1 MDKISKNIVLL
12 PYKDNR
18 GERMNDAKIE
28 VRNVTKVFGK
38 SPMQGVKML
47 NEGLS
52 KKQIL
57 EKTGMTV
64 GVNKASFEVRSG
76 EIFVIMGLSGSGK
89 STLVRMFNRLIDPT
103 DGQVLI
109 DGQDIVKMKPNE
121 LREVRRSKISMVFQ
135 RFALFPHRTV
145 LSNTEYGLEVKGEEQ
160 KKQREKALVALKL
173 VGLEGYENSYPSEL
187 SGGMQQRVGLA
198 RALAN
203 DPDVLLMDEAFSALD
218 PLIRKDMQNEL
229 LELQEKMEKTI
240 IFITHDLDEALRIGD
255 RIALMK
261 DGSIVQ
267 VGTPEEIL
275 MNPANDY
282 VERFVEDVDLSK
294 VLTAAHVMK
303 RPEKIL
309 ADRGLRVAL
318 QIMKDAGISSLYV
331 VDKKQKLVGAITA
344 QDAADALKNNQ
355 SKIEDIMIRDLQT
368 VSPDTLLSD
377 MFEQVATASL
387 PVAVIDEEE
396 RLKGIIVRGAVLAAL
411 AGDDI
416 QLNGNEV
423 K

>member
-1 MDKISKNIVLL
+1 
-12 PYKDNR
+12 
-18 GERMNDAKIE
+18 MNDAKIE
-28 VRNVTKVFGK
+28 VRNVTKIFGK
-38 SPMQGVKML
+38 SPQQGVKML
-47 NEGLS
+47 NEGLT

-64 GVNKASFEVRSG
+64 GVNKASFKVKAG

-89 STLVRMFNRLIDPT
+89 STLVRMLNRLIDPT
-103 DGQVLI
+103 DGEVFI

-121 LREVRRSKISMVFQ
+121 LREVRRSKLSMVFQ

-145 LSNTEYGLEVKGEEQ
+145 LSNTEYGLDIKGVEKKNQRVKAME
-160 KKQREKALVALKL
+160 ALKL

-203 DPDVLLMDEAFSALD
+203 DPDILLMDEAFSALD

-240 IFITHDLDEALRIGD
+240 IFITHDLDEALRLGD

-267 VGTPEEIL
+267 VGTAEEIL
-275 MNPANDY
+275 TNPANDY
-282 VERFVEDVDLSK
+282 VERFVEDVDFSK

-303 RPEKIL
+303 RPEKML
-309 ADRGLRVAL
+309 AERGPRVAL
-318 QIMKDAGISSLYV
+318 QIMKEVGISSLYI
-331 VDKKQKLVGAITA
+331 VDKGQKLIGVITA
-344 QDAADALKNNQ
+344 QDAADAVKNGK
-355 SKIEDIMIRDLQT
+355 KIEEVMIRELQT
-368 VSPDTLLSD
+368 VSPDTLIAD
-377 MFEQVATASL
+377 MLECVASASL
-387 PVAVIDEEE
+387 PVAVVDEQN
-396 RLKGIIVRGAVLAAL
+396 RLEGIIVRGAVLAAL
-411 AGDDI
+411 AGDEI
-416 QLNGNEV
+416 QINGNEV

>member
-1 MDKISKNIVLL
+1 MS
-12 PYKDNR
+12 
-18 GERMNDAKIE
+18 DAKIE

-38 SPMQGVKML
+38 SPQQGVKML

-145 LSNTEYGLEVKGEEQ
+145 LSNTEYGLEVKGSDRKQ
-160 KKQREKALVALKL
+160 QREKALEALKL

-318 QIMKDAGISSLYV
+318 QIMKDAGISSLYI

-344 QDAADALKNNQ
+344 QDAADALKKNQ
-355 SKIEDIMIRDLQT
+355 KIEDIMIRDLQT
-368 VSPDTLLSD
+368 VTPDTLISD

-396 RLKGIIVRGAVLAAL
+396 RLKGIIVRGAILAAL

>member
-1 MDKISKNIVLL
+1 MS
-12 PYKDNR
+12 
-18 GERMNDAKIE
+18 DAKIE

-38 SPMQGVKML
+38 APHQGVKML
-47 NEGLS
+47 NEGMT

-64 GVNKASFEVRSG
+64 GVNKASFEVKAG

-103 DGQVLI
+103 DGQVLL

-145 LSNTEYGLEVKGEEQ
+145 LSNTEYGLEVKGAD
-160 KKQREKALVALKL
+160 KKLQREKAKEALKL
-173 VGLEGYENSYPSEL
+173 VGLEGYENSFPSEL

-203 DPDVLLMDEAFSALD
+203 DPDILLMDEAFSALD

-267 VGTPEEIL
+267 VGTAEEIL

-294 VLTAAHVMK
+294 VLTASHVMK

-309 ADRGLRVAL
+309 ADRGPRVAL
-318 QIMKDAGISSLYV
+318 QIMKDAGISSLYI
-331 VDKKQKLVGAITA
+331 VDKKQTLIGAITA
-344 QDAADALKNNQ
+344 QDAVDAVKNGK
-355 SKIEDIMIRDLQT
+355 KIEEIMIRDLQT
-368 VSPDTLLSD
+368 VTPDTLIAD
-377 MFEQVATASL
+377 MFETVANASL
-387 PVAVIDEEE
+387 PVAVVDEEH

-416 QLNGNEV
+416 HINGNEV
-423 K
+423 R